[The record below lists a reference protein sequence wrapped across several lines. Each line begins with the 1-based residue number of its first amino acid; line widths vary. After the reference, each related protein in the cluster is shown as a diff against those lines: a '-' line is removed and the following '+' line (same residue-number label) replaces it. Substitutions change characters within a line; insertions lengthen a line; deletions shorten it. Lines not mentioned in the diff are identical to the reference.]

1 MQLYDMHQ
9 ALHRSQNLFQ
19 SRSTVSDERHSAA
32 ATKSNTVE
40 TASSSNQ
47 VPPLIPIES
56 QSQQPVPSTS
66 SSSTTES
73 DAQNTTDRE
82 ATKNKLIKQQLVL
95 LLHASKCQKENGI
108 NKEVLKY
115 VHLFYDLKFIWLFL
129 NTNSARFHLAGR

>member
-1 MQLYDMHQ
+1 MHQ
-9 ALHRSQNLFQ
+9 ALHRSQNLFEPIQ
-19 SRSTVSDERHSAA
+19 SRSTVLDERHSAA
-32 ATKSNTVE
+32 AAKSNTVE

-47 VPPLIPIES
+47 VPPLILIES

-82 ATKNKLIKQQLVL
+82 ATKNRLIKQQLVL

-115 VHLFYDLKFIWLFL
+115 FCLFYDLSLFGY
-129 NTNSARFHLAGR
+129 S